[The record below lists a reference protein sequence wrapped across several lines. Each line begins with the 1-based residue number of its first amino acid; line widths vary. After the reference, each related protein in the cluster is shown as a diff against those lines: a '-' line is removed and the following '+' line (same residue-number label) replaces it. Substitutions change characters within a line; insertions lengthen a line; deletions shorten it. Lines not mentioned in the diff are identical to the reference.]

1 MRLVDIAEHQY
12 IPERDFQM
20 MLKQLLLDR
29 ATKKNIVWATPGYEA
44 LGDEFACSREI
55 LPRHLLG
62 EYSSLILPRIAKEAQ
77 TQDSR
82 TRQHAEVFTPSWVC
96 NAQNNLV
103 DEQWFGRVGVFNTEK
118 EKAWEATTGR
128 IEFPE
133 AGPRTWKKYVDTKRL
148 EITCGEAPYL
158 VSRYDTVTGDEIPI
172 GSRIGL
178 LDRKLRVVNENTE
191 TEQEWKTWALRA
203 VQSVYGYEF
212 QGDNLVLA
220 RENLLLTYIEYYLDR
235 FRHWP
240 DGKTLI
246 TIARVISWNLWQM
259 DGLKFVA
266 PYSCK
271 TTVIEEYTFFGVE
284 RTEQPCPGCKTGDN
298 RLHNGVYCRIY
309 DWRKDNSL
317 EFRRLMKGGKL

>member
-1 MRLVDIAEHQY
+1 MRLVDIVGNKLVSPREFEL
-12 IPERDFQM
+12 ILR
-20 MLKQLLLDR
+20 QLLLDR
-29 ATKKNIVWATPGYEA
+29 STKKNIVWATSNYEA
-44 LGDEFACSREI
+44 LGEELGCSHEI
-55 LPRHLLG
+55 LPQHLQG
-62 EYSSLILPRIAKEAQ
+62 DFSTLILPRVEKETQAQ
-77 TQDSR
+77 DYR
-82 TRQHAEVFTPSWVC
+82 TRERAEVFTPSWVC

-103 DEQWFGRVGVFNTEK
+103 DEQWFSRAGVFNTEK
-118 EKAWEATTGR
+118 EKTWESTTGK
-128 IEFPE
+128 IDFPE

-172 GSRIGL
+172 ASRIGL
-178 LDRKLRVVNENTE
+178 LDRKLRVVNENTG

-203 VQSVYGYEF
+203 FQSVYGYEF

-220 RENLLLTYIEYYLDR
+220 RENLLLTYIEYYMDR

-284 RTEQPCPGCKTGDN
+284 RTEQPCPGCDSGDN
-298 RLHNGVYCRIY
+298 RLHNGTYCRIY

-317 EFRRLMKGGKL
+317 EYRTLMKGGKL